1 VLLFRPGTE
10 SWRAVLGA
18 GLALGAL
25 VWFGVVPVLAAAQQQ
40 PVRDAALRAKELNLP
55 VVSYHTFLPSFS
67 VYRGAVT
74 PNRLPEPGE
83 LVFVRLDRLQEL
95 QDELGKQVTLIPE
108 FNRGGVALLLRPPA
122 PNTPAP
128 GQTSGPTSNPASGP
142 VKSSN
147 PRPS

>member
-1 VLLFRPGTE
+1 M
-10 SWRAVLGA
+10 LGA
-18 GLALGAL
+18 GLALSVL
-25 VWFGVVPVLAAAQQQ
+25 VWFGVVPVLAAAQQE
-40 PVRDAALRAKELNLP
+40 PTRDAALRARDLNLAA
-55 VVSYHTFLPSFS
+55 VSYHTFLPSFS

-83 LVFVRLDRLQEL
+83 LVFVRVDRLPDL
-95 QDELGKQVTLIPE
+95 QAELGNEVTLIPE

-122 PNTPAP
+122 PT
-128 GQTSGPTSNPASGP
+128 SGP